1 MSIRLFPQIEPT
13 VQEYTNSLGYVVLA
27 DFIGQRWTNTGPSE
41 FTNAT
46 ISCGYDSTSNSTN
59 VTLDPNRFVN
69 CVLPLENQP
78 PFLMWTS
85 PAQSSVFSSNSQV
98 LFDANDSWDLDDDPL
113 TFSWSSSLDGDILA
127 SCTGQGDLSGVRVLE
142 RRSPSIR
149 TTPGLASF
157 RMGYM

>member
-1 MSIRLFPQIEPT
+1 MASGATIVLYHDITVWVINNNSNGIPLANVDTTFSQIEPT

-59 VTLDPNRFVN
+59 VTLDQNRFVN

-78 PFLMWTS
+78 PFLC
-85 PAQSSVFSSNSQV
+85 V
-98 LFDANDSWDLDDDPL
+98 
-113 TFSWSSSLDGDILA
+113 
-127 SCTGQGDLSGVRVLE
+127 DLSC
-142 RRSPSIR
+142 SILCFLFKF
-149 TTPGLASF
+149 TGLV
-157 RMGYM
+157 